1 MSRITRLSSLRVGPS
16 PLAVALSIAIAWH
29 PQQHSSGR
37 LAKPEVQVA
46 SFNVSR
52 QAHKYCGPFGVQIV
66 DFCTYMV
73 MDAGMGF
80 RRVHV

>member
-1 MSRITRLSSLRVGPS
+1 MSRITRISSLRVGPS

-52 QAHKYCGPFGVQIV
+52 QARNYCGPFGAQIV

-73 MDAGMGF
+73 MDAGMF
-80 RRVHV
+80 